1 MMNSANVYCNLGI
14 LLSVC
19 LNSFYR
25 WLSGGLIILITILI
39 CVNPLVRNLH
49 KLFSIVLSHFYAI
62 TRHHLVGRVPLGV
75 GGVSVL
81 VAVVVS
87 AGQVPDGGHGHH
99 GLVPVRV
106 QVLVDLQDVDP
117 PLQVPQRGQQ
127 PRPLG
132 EHLGD
137 DRGDCLA
144 SNKGNLLLVMYKLW
158 IECLHCVMMCEFS
171 DTTMTQF
178 IDI

>member
-25 WLSGGLIILITILI
+25 WLSGGLIILIKILI
-39 CVNPLVRNLH
+39 CVNPLIRNLH
-49 KLFSIVLSHFYAI
+49 QIFSIVLSHFYAI
-62 TRHHLVGRVPLGV
+62 TRHHLVGRVSLCV
-75 GGVSVL
+75 GGVGVL

-87 AGQVPDGGHGHH
+87 AGEVPDGGHRHH

-117 PLQVPQRGQQ
+117 PLQVPQRGHQ

-137 DRGDCLA
+137 HRGDGLA
-144 SNKGNLLLVMYKLW
+144 SNKGDVQAVDKVFALRDDV
-158 IECLHCVMMCEFS
+158 
-171 DTTMTQF
+171 
-178 IDI
+178 